1 MHNFQNV
8 QKKGWVKAG
17 FYINGQIAAVDLNFA
32 VIVIFFVQGYI
43 GPFSCSPCLSSRFTL
58 VAQLQYWVYLMPFS
72 WHHSLA
78 VMPLALH
85 SATKAAFSSFVIFLP
100 PFQGFG
106 GIVAHLYQG
115 GKVPDY

>member
-43 GPFSCSPCLSSRFTL
+43 GPF
-58 VAQLQYWVYLMPFS
+58 QLFALPFFPV
-72 WHHSLA
+72 HPGGPTAILG
-78 VMPLALH
+78 VFN
-85 SATKAAFSSFVIFLP
+85 AF
-100 PFQGFG
+100 
-106 GIVAHLYQG
+106 
-115 GKVPDY
+115 